1 MKKYISILLILTMCG
16 GSDDALLTIEDT
28 TSTTVQDT
36 TTSTVQATTTSTET

>member
-28 TSTTVQDT
+28 TTTTVQDT
-36 TTSTVQATTTSTET
+36 TTTTVQDTTTTTYK